1 MVNAN
6 KRVAVRC
13 AECGEDEDLSYI
25 VWEGRPLCVH
35 CFADAVAQYAQD
47 GSAAV
52 LAVQAG
58 NDMVLTTDFETQIPQ
73 VIAAVEDGTIPM
85 EQIDQSVA
93 RVLSWKYD
101 LGLLGY

>member
-35 CFADAVAQYAQD
+35 CFADAEAQYA
-47 GSAAV
+47 GEYPFLLAAEMALDV
-52 LAVQAG
+52 V
-58 NDMVLTTDFETQIPQ
+58 TRSEE
-73 VIAAVEDGTIPM
+73 VED
-85 EQIDQSVA
+85 
-93 RVLSWKYD
+93 L
-101 LGLLGY
+101 